1 MVFNNDSY
9 KKFCFILVTLF
20 IFVGVSEYTLIFN
33 YFDVPKIN
41 EQHDYIFGITGFSD
55 SRIIQKTSYVYS
67 FDDKVISNFEVIL
80 IYVFML
86 WSILRW
92 IDLLRFLV
100 NYKND

>member
-1 MVFNNDSY
+1 MVFNDNPY

-33 YFDVPKIN
+33 YFDVPKISDN
-41 EQHDYIFGITGFSD
+41 HDYIFGVTGFND
-55 SRIIQKTSYVYS
+55 PRIKQDANYDYS
-67 FDDKVISNFEVIL
+67 FNDKIISNLEVII

-92 IDLLRFLV
+92 IDLFRFLV
-100 NYKND
+100 NYKNE